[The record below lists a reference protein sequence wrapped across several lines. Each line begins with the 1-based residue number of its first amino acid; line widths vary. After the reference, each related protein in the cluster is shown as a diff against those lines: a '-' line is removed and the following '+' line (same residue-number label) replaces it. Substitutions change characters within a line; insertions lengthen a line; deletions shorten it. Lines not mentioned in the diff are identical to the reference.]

1 MFGGSLM
8 PETSDWGTQQL
19 SEFLACITAFQDE
32 RSALVGATDR
42 AVQALGAE
50 AGAIVRNS
58 RTLAVA
64 GLPKNDSGT
73 SAILAAFRDRRGTVG
88 LEGLGDCAL
97 VYADLEDGTGSYL
110 LLARSGPID
119 FDRQERVLISN
130 MGRVLGLVLRMLRD
144 LEAEREAA
152 AHLRERQRLLERLS
166 KIQRSISHRAPLQE
180 VFDTITEGIR
190 ILTGDEVS
198 GLKLLDPDDPGF
210 VSVVSSSGLSPQI
223 DEQVRR
229 SPLGTG
235 AAGRAIL
242 EGRLVVIE
250 NYSAADN
257 TVGEL
262 AEEGLQSAMGA
273 PVSQNGKIAGSLVT
287 ATYRTGRVYTESEK
301 EILLALAEFASMAL
315 TDAKTVEAM
324 REAQQA
330 KDMFLAMVSHEL
342 KTPLTVMMGALHTV
356 EARAGSL
363 DDGVRDELLRS
374 ALVRGRDLQR
384 LIEMLLNGAR
394 AELSGARRQI
404 ELPDLITSAIR
415 GFETVRPIQTTML
428 PPIKLFVDDAA
439 VVQILG
445 VFLENAIAHSPAG
458 SKITVKASILDAEV
472 AITVGNEGRL
482 PEGLDPEELFEPF
495 RRGAEATSSGVG
507 LGLYIARQLAEVL
520 GGSIKVEQVDDEIGF
535 ILRFPT
541 GTTEGDQPTINVS
554 SLSG

>member
-1 MFGGSLM
+1 M
-8 PETSDWGTQQL
+8 PKTSDWGTQQL
-19 SEFLACITAFQDE
+19 SEFLASIAALQDE

-58 RTLAVA
+58 RTLAVV
-64 GLPKNDSGT
+64 GLPEDDPGA
-73 SAILAAFRDRRGTVG
+73 SAILAAFRDRLGTVA
-88 LEGLGDCAL
+88 LDRLGDCAL
-97 VYADLEDGTGSYL
+97 SYADLEDGTGSHL
-110 LLARSGPID
+110 LLARSGPD

-130 MGRVLGLVLRMLRD
+130 MGRVLGLVLRMLRT

-152 AHLRERQRLLERLS
+152 AHLRERQLLLERLS

-180 VFDTITEGIR
+180 VLDTITEGIR
-190 ILTGDEVS
+190 VLTGDEVS
-198 GLKLLDPDDPGF
+198 GLKLLDPEDPGF
-210 VSVVSSSGLSPQI
+210 VSVVSSSGLTPQV

-235 AAGRAIL
+235 AAGRAVL
-242 EGRLVVIE
+242 EGRLVIIE

-262 AEEGLQSAMGA
+262 AKEGLQSAMGA
-273 PVSQNGKIAGSLVT
+273 PIYQNGEIAGSLVT
-287 ATYRTGRVYTESEK
+287 ATYRSGRVYTESEK
-301 EILLALAEFASMAL
+301 EILLALAESASIAL

-324 REAQQA
+324 REAQAA

-356 EARAGSL
+356 EARAGSI
-363 DDGVRDELLRS
+363 DDCVRDELLRS

-384 LIEMLLNGAR
+384 LIDMLLKGAR
-394 AELSGARRQI
+394 AELAGARREI

-415 GFETVRPIQTTML
+415 GFEAVRPIQTTML

-439 VVQILG
+439 VEQILG

-458 SKITVKASILDAEV
+458 SQITVNTSILDAEV
-472 AITVGNEGRL
+472 SITVGNEGHL
-482 PEGLDPEELFEPF
+482 PDGLDPEELFEPF
-495 RRGAEATSSGVG
+495 RRGAEVTSSGVG

-520 GGSIKVEQVDDEIGF
+520 GGSTKVEQVGDGVGF
-535 ILRFPT
+535 TLRFPT